1 MQTSN
6 TKKLVFS
13 AMAIALAI
21 TVATVLTLPSLPS
34 GGSTTLFSML
44 IVTLIG
50 YWYGPKMGITAG
62 VAYGILQF
70 ITGPYFLSP
79 IQVSLDYLLAFGALG
94 FSGFFSNHRNGLVLG
109 YLAGVFG
116 RYFFTMASGLIF
128 YTEYVGDLNGNIF
141 AIYGAFAYNFSY
153 IGTECIITLLLLSVP
168 SVRTMLKQVKTLATN

>member
-1 MQTSN
+1 MQTFD

-21 TVATVLTLPSLPS
+21 TVAALLTLPSLPN

-44 IVTLIG
+44 IVTLVG
-50 YWYGPKMGITAG
+50 YWYGPKVGITAG
-62 VAYGILQF
+62 ITYGILQF

-94 FSGFFSNHRNGLVLG
+94 FSGFFSNRRHGLVLG
-109 YLAGVFG
+109 YLVGVFG
-116 RYFFTMASGLIF
+116 RYFFTMMSGLIF
-128 YTEYVGDLNGNIF
+128 YTEYVGDLNGNMY

-153 IGTECIITLLLLSVP
+153 IGTECIITLILLSIP
-168 SVRTMLKQVKTLATN
+168 AVRSMLARVKILATN